1 MDNER
6 WTKNEKTRNGLKVLV
21 FVHCSSFLVH
31 RLKEIL
37 LNRDEITG
45 GIVIFFFG
53 VATTLLSLNMPI
65 GTFRKSGTGMFPLIL
80 GILLMFLSGLFL
92 LRLFL
97 KTRTTLE
104 KSPTGEIPGLSKQLV
119 LFFGTMVL
127 VTLLF
132 NQLGYLLSSFL
143 LMLTL
148 LRVLGVKR
156 WRLNLSLSFIAAV
169 VCYFLFVQWL
179 KIPLPKG
186 WVGL

>member
-1 MDNER
+1 LA
-6 WTKNEKTRNGLKVLV
+6 K
-21 FVHCSSFLVH
+21 
-31 RLKEIL
+31 
-37 LNRDEITG
+37 DEIIAG
-45 GIVIFFFG
+45 VVILFLG
-53 VATTLLSLNMPI
+53 AVTILLSLSMPI

-97 KTRTTLE
+97 KTRAIPE
-104 KSPTGEIPGLSKQLV
+104 KSSAGGIPASSKQLL

-132 NQLGYLLSSFL
+132 NRLGYPLSSFL
-143 LMLTL
+143 LMLAL
-148 LRVLGVKR
+148 LRILGVKR
-156 WRLNLSLSFIAAV
+156 WKINLPISFVAAA

-186 WVGL
+186 WIGI